1 MKILIK
7 RTHAFKGAIDGEL
20 YIGTEKVCDT
30 AEHATCML
38 PEGEYRVEM
47 KKSDKHERIM
57 PHITSKEHCGILS
70 YGFGVYNVPSGTI
83 IVGTHRTYGLCI
95 QTKPMLEYI
104 YQRIDKALERK
115 EEVTLI
121 IQEDLR

>member
-7 RTHAFKGAIDGEL
+7 RTHTFKGAIDGEL

-95 QTKPMLEYI
+95 QTRPMLEYI